1 MFTIST
7 NLATVVNAIRS
18 MKDSIATELGVPP
31 IIVANYTG
39 LRWGGVHQAKK
50 QKELRNEQREAME
63 AARRSRLDIYS
74 SSSRARRRNKWSY

>member
-18 MKDSIATELGVPP
+18 MKDSLVTELGVPP

-39 LRWGGVHQAKK
+39 LRWGLHQAKK
-50 QKELRNEQREAME
+50 QEELRNEQREAME
-63 AARRSRLDIYS
+63 AARWSRLDTYS
-74 SSSRARRRNKWSY
+74 SSSRTRRRNKWSY